1 MSAWSVSRP
10 DPCSWNDAPVI
21 TLNRQAF
28 AQLWGE
34 KRLEIIPGA
43 THLFEES
50 GALEAMAQLARQ
62 WFLQYLLPTHA
73 DTTRQ
78 DTA

>member
-10 DPCSWNDAPVI
+10 DPCAWNDAPVI

-34 KRLEIIPGA
+34 KRWEIIPGA
-43 THLFEES
+43 THLIEEP
-50 GALEAMAQLARQ
+50 GAREAVAQLVHQ